1 MAEAIGTASAIAGLL
16 TLAGQIAKFSYTYL
30 SDFQNAS
37 KTQRSYLLEISALS
51 DVLLQVESILESE
64 DRTFL
69 SSVASQLSGM
79 VEKCR
84 KELED
89 LKNELETRVVKEYG
103 RLKRFQ
109 SDVIWPFKEKEI
121 KSHIDSIHRFRNLIA
136 NIISLNTHSISV
148 GTHQK
153 IDGLRREHEKRQI
166 IDWLG
171 LSDSCYSATALEE
184 EACPETLEWFLTSP
198 EYLTWRDDTP
208 SLLWCHGKPG
218 VGKTTLS
225 GVAFNNLQE
234 EFSDD
239 VILHHFCDFS
249 ERNQQTSIAVV
260 KTLLHQVL
268 NQANDD
274 QIVKLRTHREKS
286 KTTLKL
292 ATLSS
297 ILIDVCSSHSTFLVL
312 DALDEF
318 NDRKTLYPV
327 LQQLVQAGWRVMATS
342 RSLPDI
348 SDSFRSYPQI
358 EIEAAKSDLETYVAL
373 RLTESDFD
381 TISGNQSILASIV
394 DKADGIFLLA
404 RLIMDRLLEL
414 TTVKEMRRFLEHMP
428 STVHDGYRSSLDRI
442 LALPPS
448 RSSLALRVIGW
459 ITHAER
465 RLQVGEVLHAFAFEE
480 GSAEVDE
487 DNIPSLKLVLQV
499 CVGIVSTDAETA
511 TLGLIHSTAHDF
523 FRQLPQLQDTHL
535 DIASISIGYLSL
547 PPLSTPSPDLEAL
560 SGRLRDMPF
569 LAYAAKYWGMHAKRV
584 EEQLTSQIR
593 TFLLNERVV
602 AASFQALQI
611 GQWKNQE
618 LAAAVFASLPC
629 RQSPLHIAAYW
640 GLDFTLKSLL
650 SMGGDAATQDSDG
663 WAPLHWA
670 ASNGHESTVVI
681 LIDHGVDIN
690 SQDLKG
696 WTPLFWACFRGFPN
710 IVSCLLDRGADHR
723 MRSETGWTCLHWAIS
738 RRHNEIITMLL
749 QHHRDFSLR
758 ATSITVP
765 IGTLTIARV
774 KEIQVV
780 KNRVVKRFDDE
791 TPLEL
796 AASAEDSDVFNIL
809 LQDFDSANKRPAA
822 FYQEHLNTWWSSQ
835 GFDYPPISNVW
846 RALRKSETF
855 YNRDAYLRDP
865 LDTSVTYWKTQ
876 LLHVAI
882 KDNKLHVAQ
891 MLLERG
897 VNPNAPHGPHRWT
910 AIHVAAFCRDPC
922 FVELILRWSKDSISL
937 RDTEGRTALHLAVLH
952 GFESSIKIL
961 LEHGADVNC
970 RDRQGNTP
978 LVIACGSCASY
989 LKDDSIRSL
998 ALRIVQMLLQ
1008 HGADISVK
1016 NSYGQT
1022 AFLCAV
1028 AKYGTAEI
1036 VQTLMEAGADT
1047 SSLDGEGRS
1056 AIELYVQRDSWNEFD
1071 EALFGQLLNQ
1081 SSEDRTAPLPLVA
1094 LRRKRW
1100 DRFRHLHDRGIYPQK
1115 SDLIGNT
1122 HVAYGAFEDGEIDV
1136 LQQILKEG
1144 AVLQFS
1150 NYDSSSAIS
1159 NVVSMF
1165 RRNGNL
1171 DTAAALLAILR
1182 DTNPQIL
1189 NTENTARA
1197 LHQAISTGSDQLLQL
1212 LVDYGADVYQDD
1224 AQKMDAFLLC
1234 AAHGSWKSL
1243 PTLFRI
1249 YSSRPPPPDH
1259 WLSSLAEPMH
1269 ALNSDEPTAL
1279 IRAMKLAN
1287 KLDCQTS
1294 TVWGEERMSP
1304 LYQAIRKGDTKIVEL
1319 ILAVDSDRDING
1331 GDEYGWT
1338 LLHHAVYHGH
1348 EGVVDLLLD
1357 RGANVGAKATKW
1369 ATDWGRPSRLYQGTD
1384 WTGQPLH
1391 LAAMFSRKEIVEKLL
1406 KAGSDVNAKS
1416 IELKDNDYRSPSQGP
1431 TALHLV
1437 LSTGKFY
1444 AGAGQE
1450 LDDTRMGIAQI
1461 LVDRGAEIEGVVD
1474 HLSLADVLRFEAWE
1488 ELWDRLRV
1496 GITQRA
1502 TTTTI
1507 VMDNN

>member
-64 DRTFL
+64 DQTFL

-103 RLKRFQ
+103 RFKRFQ

-121 KSHIDSIHRFRNLIA
+121 KGHIDSIHRFRNLIA
-136 NIISLNTHSISV
+136 NIISLNTHTISV

-153 IDGLRREHEKRQI
+153 IDGLRKEHEKRQI
-166 IDWLG
+166 IEWLG
-171 LSDSCYSATALEE
+171 LSDSFYSATALEE
-184 EACPETLEWFLTSP
+184 EVCPETLDWFLTSP

-218 VGKTTLS
+218 VGKTTIS

-234 EFSDD
+234 EFGDD
-239 VILHHFCDFS
+239 LILHHFCDFS
-249 ERNQQTSIAVV
+249 ERSQQTSIAVV

-274 QIVKLRTHREKS
+274 QIVKLRKHREKS

-297 ILIDVCSSHSTFLVL
+297 ILIDVCSSRSTFLVL

-318 NDRKTLYPV
+318 DDRKTLYPV
-327 LQQLVQAGWRVMATS
+327 LKQLVQAGWHVMATS

-348 SDSFRSYPQI
+348 SDAFRSYPQI
-358 EIEAAKSDLETYVAL
+358 EIEAAKSDLETYVAH

-428 STVHDGYRSSLDRI
+428 STVHDGYLSSLDRI

-448 RSSLALRVIGW
+448 RSSLALRIIGW
-459 ITHAER
+459 ITHTER
-465 RLQVGEVLHAFAFEE
+465 RLRVAEVLHALAFEE

-499 CVGIVSTDAETA
+499 CVGIVSTDTETA

-535 DIASISIGYLSL
+535 DIASTSIGYLSL
-547 PPLSTPSPDLEAL
+547 PPLSTPFPDLETL

-569 LAYAAKYWGMHAKRV
+569 MAYAAKYWGMHAKRV
-584 EEQLTSQIR
+584 EQQLASRIR
-593 TFLLNERVV
+593 TFLLIEGVV
-602 AASFQALQI
+602 AASFQALHI

-670 ASNGHESTVVI
+670 ASNGHESTVAI

-690 SQDLKG
+690 SRDLKG

-710 IVSCLLDRGADHR
+710 IVSCLLEKGADHR

-738 RRHNEIITMLL
+738 RGHNGIITMLL

-774 KEIQVV
+774 KAIQAA
-780 KNRVVKRFDDE
+780 KNRAVKRFADE

-796 AASAEDSDVFNIL
+796 AASAEDSDVFDIL

-835 GFDYPPISNVW
+835 RFDYPPISNVW
-846 RALRKSETF
+846 RALNKSEGF
-855 YNRDAYLRDP
+855 HGQDGYLRDP
-865 LDTSVTYWKTQ
+865 LDTSYTDWKPR

-897 VNPNAPHGPHRWT
+897 VNPNVPHGQHNWT
-910 AIHVAAFCRDPC
+910 AIHVAAFRRDPS
-922 FVELILRWSKDSISL
+922 FVELILRWSKDCVSL
-937 RDTEGRTALHLAVLH
+937 QDTEGRTALHLAVLH
-952 GFESSIKIL
+952 GYEASVKIL

-970 RDRQGNTP
+970 QDRQGNTP
-978 LVIACGSCASY
+978 LLIACGSRASY
-989 LKDDSIRSL
+989 SKDDSIRSL
-998 ALRIVQMLLQ
+998 PLRIVQLLLQ

-1016 NSYGQT
+1016 NRYGQT

-1028 AKYGTAEI
+1028 AKYTTAEI
-1036 VQTLMEAGADT
+1036 IPTLIKAGADT
-1047 SSLDGEGRS
+1047 SSLDGEGKS
-1056 AIELYVQRDSWNEFD
+1056 AIELYLQRDFWNEFD
-1071 EALFGQLLNQ
+1071 EALFGLLLNH
-1081 SSEDRTAPLPLVA
+1081 SSEDRIATLPLVA
-1094 LRRKRW
+1094 LQRKRW
-1100 DRFRHLHDRGIYPQK
+1100 NNFRRLRDRGIHPQK
-1115 SDLIGNT
+1115 SELVGNT
-1122 HVAYGAFEDGEIDV
+1122 DDACGAFSDGEVDI

-1144 AVLQFS
+1144 AILQFCEYHSSYAVS
-1150 NYDSSSAIS
+1150 NIVYR
-1159 NVVSMF
+1159 F
-1165 RRNGNL
+1165 KRNNNI
-1171 DTAAALLAILR
+1171 DTAATLLAILR
-1182 DTNPQIL
+1182 ETNPQIL
-1189 NTENTARA
+1189 NPENTAKA
-1197 LHQAISTGSDQLLQL
+1197 LHEALHNGSDQLLQL

-1224 AQKMDAFLLC
+1224 AQKLDAFLLC
-1234 AAHGSWKSL
+1234 AAHED
-1243 PTLFRI
+1243 P
-1249 YSSRPPPPDH
+1249 
-1259 WLSSLAEPMH
+1259 
-1269 ALNSDEPTAL
+1269 
-1279 IRAMKLAN
+1279 
-1287 KLDCQTS
+1287 
-1294 TVWGEERMSP
+1294 
-1304 LYQAIRKGDTKIVEL
+1304 
-1319 ILAVDSDRDING
+1319 DRDING
-1331 GDEYGWT
+1331 GDEDGWT
-1338 LLHHAVYHGH
+1338 LLHYAAYHGR
-1348 EGVVDLLLD
+1348 EGLVDLLLD
-1357 RGANVGAKATKW
+1357 RGADVGATATKW
-1369 ATDWGRPSRLYQGTD
+1369 ATNSGRPSGLYPGSD
-1384 WTGQPLH
+1384 WAGQPLH
-1391 LAAMFSRKEIVEKLL
+1391 LAAMFSRKEIVQKLL
-1406 KAGSDVNAKS
+1406 KAGADVNAQS
-1416 IELKDNDYRSPSQGP
+1416 IDIKDYDYRSPSQGP

-1437 LSTGKFY
+1437 LSTGRFY
-1444 AGAGQE
+1444 DGVGEE
-1450 LDDTRMGIAQI
+1450 LDNTRMRIAQI
-1461 LVDRGAEIEGVVD
+1461 LVDNGAAIEGVVD
-1474 HLSLADVLRFEAWE
+1474 HLSFANVLRFEAWS
-1488 ELWDRLRV
+1488 ELWDKLRV
-1496 GITQRA
+1496 GITKRA

-1507 VMDNN
+1507 VMENN

>member
-1 MAEAIGTASAIAGLL
+1 MAEVIGTASAIAGLL

-64 DRTFL
+64 DQTFL

-103 RLKRFQ
+103 RFKRFQ
-109 SDVIWPFKEKEI
+109 SDAIWPFKEKEI

-148 GTHQK
+148 STHQK
-153 IDGLRREHEKRQI
+153 IDGLRKEHEKRQV

-171 LSDSCYSATALEE
+171 LSDSCYSSTALEE
-184 EACPETLEWFLTSP
+184 EACPETLDWFLNSP

-234 EFSDD
+234 EFGDD
-239 VILHHFCDFS
+239 LILHHFCDFS

-274 QIVKLRTHREKS
+274 QIVKLRKHREKS
-286 KTTLKL
+286 KTMLKL

-297 ILIDVCSSHSTFLVL
+297 ILIDLCSSHSTFLVV

-318 NDRKTLYPV
+318 DDRKTLYPV
-327 LQQLVQAGWRVMATS
+327 LKQLVQAGWHVMVTS

-348 SDSFRSYPQI
+348 SDAFRSYPQI
-358 EIEAAKSDLETYVAL
+358 EIEAAKSDLETYVAH

-428 STVHDGYRSSLDRI
+428 STVHDGYQSSLDRI
-442 LALPPS
+442 LALPTS
-448 RSSLALRVIGW
+448 RSSLALRIIGW

-465 RLQVGEVLHAFAFEE
+465 RLQVTEVLHAFAFEE

-499 CVGIVSTDAETA
+499 CVGIVSTDTESA

-523 FRQLPQLQDTHL
+523 FRQLPQLQNTHL
-535 DIASISIGYLSL
+535 DIASTSIGYLSL
-547 PPLSTPSPDLEAL
+547 PPLSTPSPDLETL
-560 SGRLRDMPF
+560 SGRLREMSF
-569 LAYAAKYWGMHAKRV
+569 LAYASKYWGTHAKRV
-584 EEQLTSQIR
+584 EEQLASQIR
-593 TFLLNERVV
+593 TFLLNEGVV
-602 AASFQALQI
+602 AASFQALHI

-650 SMGGDAATQDSDG
+650 SMGGDATTKDSDG
-663 WAPLHWA
+663 WTPLHWA
-670 ASNGHESTVVI
+670 TSNGHESTVAI

-690 SQDLKG
+690 SRDLKG
-696 WTPLFWACFRGFPN
+696 WTPLFWACFRGFPK
-710 IVSCLLDRGADHR
+710 IVSCLLEKGADHR

-765 IGTLTIARV
+765 VGTLTIARV
-774 KEIQVV
+774 KEIQTAKDHAVQR
-780 KNRVVKRFDDE
+780 KFDDE

-796 AASAEDSDVFNIL
+796 AASAEDSDVFDIL
-809 LQDFDSANKRPAA
+809 LQDFDPANKQPAA

-835 GFDYPPISNVW
+835 RFDHPPISNVW
-846 RALRKSETF
+846 RALNKSESF
-855 YNRDAYLRDP
+855 QGQDAYLRDP
-865 LDTSVTYWKTQ
+865 LNTGVNDWKTR

-897 VNPNAPHGPHRWT
+897 ANPNSPHGPHDWT
-910 AIHVAAFCRDPC
+910 AIHVAAFRRDPS
-922 FVELILRWSKDSISL
+922 FVELILRWSKDCVSL
-937 RDTEGRTALHLAVLH
+937 QDTEGRTALHLAVLH
-952 GFESSIKIL
+952 SFESLIKIL
-961 LEHGADVNC
+961 LEHGADVNSQ
-970 RDRQGNTP
+970 DEEGNTP
-978 LVIACGSCASY
+978 LLIACGSRVSY
-989 LKDDSIRSL
+989 SKDDSIRSL
-998 ALRIVQMLLQ
+998 PLQIVQILLQ
-1008 HGADISVK
+1008 NGADPSVK
-1016 NSYGQT
+1016 NRYGQT

-1028 AKYGTAEI
+1028 AKSATAETI
-1036 VQTLMEAGADT
+1036 QTLIKAGADT
-1047 SSLDGEGRS
+1047 SSLDGEGKS
-1056 AIELYVQRDSWNEFD
+1056 AIELYLQRGSWSEFD
-1071 EALFGQLLNQ
+1071 EALFGQLLEQ
-1081 SSEDRTAPLPLVA
+1081 SDEDRIATLPLVA
-1094 LRRKRW
+1094 LQHKRW
-1100 DRFRHLHDRGIYPQK
+1100 NQFRRLRDRGIHPQK

-1122 HVAYGAFEDGEIDV
+1122 EVAYDALDAGEIDI

-1150 NYDSSSAIS
+1150 NYHSSYAVS
-1159 NVVSMF
+1159 NVVYVF
-1165 RRNGNL
+1165 KRNSNI
-1171 DTAAALLAILR
+1171 DTTAALLAVLR

-1189 NTENTARA
+1189 NPENTGKA
-1197 LHQAISTGSDQLLQL
+1197 LHQALPIGSDQLLQL
-1212 LVDYGADVYQDD
+1212 LVDYGADVYWED
-1224 AQKMDAFLLC
+1224 AQKVDAFLLC
-1234 AAHGSWKSL
+1234 AVHGHWQSL
-1243 PTLFRI
+1243 PCLFRV

-1259 WLSSLAEPMH
+1259 WLASLAEPMH
-1269 ALNSDEPTAL
+1269 TLDPDQPTAL

-1287 KLDCQTS
+1287 KLNCQTW
-1294 TVWGEERMSP
+1294 VGRDKMSP
-1304 LYQAIRKGDTKIVEL
+1304 LHQAIQKDDMKTVEL

-1338 LLHHAVYHGH
+1338 LLHHAVYHGR
-1348 EGVVDLLLD
+1348 EGLVDLLLD
-1357 RGANVGAKATKW
+1357 RGANVGATATKW
-1369 ATDWGRPSRLYQGTD
+1369 ATDWGRPSGLWQRND
-1384 WTGQPLH
+1384 WAGQPLH

-1406 KAGSDVNAKS
+1406 KAGADVNAKS
-1416 IELKDNDYRSPSQGP
+1416 IELGDNDYRSPSQGP

-1437 LSTGKFY
+1437 LSTGTFY
-1444 AGAGQE
+1444 SGVGQE
-1450 LDDTRMGIAQI
+1450 LDDTRMRIAQI
-1461 LVDRGAEIEGVVD
+1461 LVDSGAAIEGVVD
-1474 HLSLADVLRFEAWE
+1474 HLSIADVLRFEAWE
-1488 ELWDRLRV
+1488 ELWNTLRV

>member
-1 MAEAIGTASAIAGLL
+1 
-16 TLAGQIAKFSYTYL
+16 
-30 SDFQNAS
+30 
-37 KTQRSYLLEISALS
+37 
-51 DVLLQVESILESE
+51 
-64 DRTFL
+64 
-69 SSVASQLSGM
+69 M

-103 RLKRFQ
+103 RFKKFQ
-109 SDVIWPFKEKEI
+109 SDAIWPFKEKEI

-153 IDGLRREHEKRQI
+153 IDGLRKEHEKRQI
-166 IDWLG
+166 TEWLG
-171 LSDSCYSATALEE
+171 ISDLCYSATALEE

-198 EYLTWRDDTP
+198 EYLTWRGDTP

-234 EFSDD
+234 EFGDD
-239 VILHHFCDFS
+239 LILHHFCDFS
-249 ERNQQTSIAVV
+249 ERSHQTSIAVV

-274 QIVKLRTHREKS
+274 QIAKLRKHREKS

-297 ILIDVCSSHSTFLVL
+297 ILIDICSSHSTFLVI

-318 NDRKTLYPV
+318 DDRKTLYPV
-327 LQQLVQAGWRVMATS
+327 LKQLVQAGWRVMATS

-348 SDSFRSYPQI
+348 SDAFQNYPQI
-358 EIEAAKSDLETYVAL
+358 EVEAAKSDLETYVAL

-381 TISGNQSILASIV
+381 TISGNQSITASIV
-394 DKADGIFLLA
+394 NKADGIFLLA

-428 STVHDGYRSSLDRI
+428 STVHDGYRSSLERI
-442 LALPPS
+442 FALPQS

-465 RLQVGEVLHAFAFEE
+465 RLQVTEVLHAFAFEE

-535 DIASISIGYLSL
+535 DIASTSIGYLSL
-547 PPLSTPSPDLEAL
+547 PPSSTPFPDLETL

-569 LAYAAKYWGMHAKRV
+569 LAYASKYWGMHAKRV
-584 EEQLTSQIR
+584 EEQLASRIR
-593 TFLLNERVV
+593 TFLLSDGVV

-663 WAPLHWA
+663 WTPLHWA

-690 SQDLKG
+690 SRDLKG
-696 WTPLFWACFRGFPN
+696 WTPLFWACFRGFPS
-710 IVSCLLDRGADHR
+710 IVSCLLEKGADHR

-738 RRHNEIITMLL
+738 RSHNEIITMLL

-774 KEIQVV
+774 LEIHVA
-780 KNRVVKRFDDE
+780 KNRAVKRFDDE

-796 AASAEDSDVFNIL
+796 AASAEDSDVFNVL
-809 LQDFDSANKRPAA
+809 LQDFDSTNKRPAA

-835 GFDYPPISNVW
+835 RFDHPPVSNVW
-846 RALRKSETF
+846 RALNKSEHF
-855 YNRDAYLRDP
+855 RGQDGYLRDP
-865 LDTSVTYWKTQ
+865 LDTSVTDWKTR

-897 VNPNAPHGPHRWT
+897 VNPNAPHGEHKWT
-910 AIHVAAFCRDPC
+910 PIHVAAFRRDPC
-922 FVELILRWSKDSISL
+922 FVELILRWSKDCVSL
-937 RDTEGRTALHLAVLH
+937 QDAEGRTALHLAVLH
-952 GFESSIKIL
+952 GFESSVKIL
-961 LEHGADVNC
+961 LEHGADVHC
-970 RDRQGNTP
+970 QDRQGNTP
-978 LVIACGSCASY
+978 LLIACGSRASY
-989 LKDDSIRSL
+989 AKDDSIRSL
-998 ALRIVQMLLQ
+998 PLRVVQILLQ
-1008 HGADISVK
+1008 HGADTSVK
-1016 NSYGQT
+1016 NRYGQT
-1022 AFLCAV
+1022 PFLCAV
-1028 AKYGTAEI
+1028 AKHATAEI
-1036 VQTLMEAGADT
+1036 ISTLIEAGADT
-1047 SSLDGEGRS
+1047 SSLDREGKS
-1056 AIELYVQRDSWNEFD
+1056 AIELYLERDYWNEPH
-1071 EALFGQLLNQ
+1071 EALLGQLLKH
-1081 SSEDRTAPLPLVA
+1081 SSEDRIATLPLVA
-1094 LRRKRW
+1094 LQRKRW
-1100 DRFRHLHDRGIYPQK
+1100 NNFRRLRDRGIHPRK
-1115 SDLIGNT
+1115 SDLVGNT
-1122 HVAYGAFEDGEIDV
+1122 DDACGAFNDGEIDI

-1144 AVLQFS
+1144 AVLQFCEYHATYAVS
-1150 NYDSSSAIS
+1150 NIVYRFKSSNNI
-1159 NVVSMF
+1159 
-1165 RRNGNL
+1165 
-1171 DTAAALLAILR
+1171 DTAATLLAILQ
-1182 DTNPQIL
+1182 DTNPQL
-1189 NTENTARA
+1189 LTPEKMAKA
-1197 LHQAISTGSDQLLQL
+1197 LHIALHTGSDQLLQL
-1212 LVDYGADVYQDD
+1212 LVDYGADVYQED

-1234 AAHGSWKSL
+1234 VAHGDWSSL
-1243 PTLFRI
+1243 PFLFRI

-1259 WLSSLAEPMH
+1259 WLASLAEPMH
-1269 ALNSDEPTAL
+1269 ALDSDQPTAL

-1287 KLDCQTS
+1287 KLNCQAS
-1294 TVWGEERMSP
+1294 VGRDMMSP
-1304 LYQAIRKGDTKIVEL
+1304 LHQAIQKGEMKIVEL
-1319 ILAVDSDRDING
+1319 ILAEDSDRDVNA

-1338 LLHHAVYHGH
+1338 LLHHAAYHGR
-1348 EGVVDLLLD
+1348 EGLVDLLLD
-1357 RGANVGAKATKW
+1357 RGADVGAKATKW
-1369 ATDWGRPSRLYQGTD
+1369 AMDGGRPSGLYPGND
-1384 WTGQPLH
+1384 WAGQPLH
-1391 LAAMFSRKEIVEKLL
+1391 LAAMFSRKEIVERLL
-1406 KAGSDVNAKS
+1406 KAGADVNAKS
-1416 IELKDNDYRSPSQGP
+1416 IELKDYDYRSPSQGP

-1437 LSTGKFY
+1437 LSTGTFY
-1444 AGAGQE
+1444 SGVGQE

-1461 LVDRGAEIEGVVD
+1461 LVDSGAAIEGVVD
-1474 HLSLADVLRFEAWE
+1474 HLSFANVLRFESWSG
-1488 ELWDRLRV
+1488 LWDKLRV

-1507 VMDNN
+1507 VMENN